1 MSDLDLTTPPRRQ
14 RSVPPVVVTVMPW
27 IAALVL
33 TAALVVFLVQRW
45 NSSSTPPPPPPAKA
59 APKPGAKVPA
69 AKLDTAGRLVAGRFI
84 LTAVSR
90 QNLAEA
96 WNLASP
102 NLRQGITHAAWLA
115 GNLPVVP
122 FEGPIG
128 SAPLHIVYVHPRD
141 ALLEVALFPAKGSK
155 TNPGDF
161 FLALVKVGKGSKAH
175 WAVDSW
181 VPRAAPA
188 VPLRT
193 AG

>member
-14 RSVPPVVVTVMPW
+14 RGVPPAVVTAAPW
-27 IAALVL
+27 IAALVCA
-33 TAALVVFLVQRW
+33 AALGVYLVQRW
-45 NSSSTPPPPPPAKA
+45 NSSSTTATPPAKVSPA
-59 APKPGAKVPA
+59 PIAKPKPL
-69 AKLDTAGRLVAGRFI
+69 KLDTAGRLVAGRFI
-84 LTAVSR
+84 LTAVRR

-96 WNLASP
+96 WSLASP
-102 NLRQGITHAAWLA
+102 NLRQGISRASWLK

-122 FEGPIG
+122 FPAPIG
-128 SAPLHIVYVHPRD
+128 TAPLHVVSVQARS
-141 ALLEVALFPAKGSK
+141 ALLEVALFPPKGSK
-155 TNPGDF
+155 VDPQDF
-161 FLALVKVGKGSKAH
+161 FLALVKLGRGSKAH

>member
-14 RSVPPVVVTVMPW
+14 RGVPPIVVTAMPW
-27 IAALVL
+27 IAALVC
-33 TAALVVFLVQRW
+33 TVALGVFLVQRW
-45 NSSSTPPPPPPAKA
+45 NSSSTPPPPP
-59 APKPGAKVPA
+59 AKVTTKPA
-69 AKLDTAGRLVAGRFI
+69 GKPAPAKLDTAGRLVAGRFI
-84 LTAVSR
+84 LTAVRR

-102 NLRQGITHAAWLA
+102 SLRQGITHAAWLK
-115 GNLPVVP
+115 GNIPVVP
-122 FEGPIG
+122 FHEPIG
-128 SAPLHIVYVHPRD
+128 SAPLHVVYVQQRS
-141 ALLEVALFPAKGSK
+141 ALLEVALFPVKGSK
-155 TNPGDF
+155 TNPQDF